1 MTVCD
6 CEQRC
11 RGRAAAGG
19 SVERRTLSPGPG
31 SQSGA
36 VSEAPTA
43 AASSRSRRHSRRHP
57 TAAGRAAPTGLRGSG
72 VRGVPRRLFPR
83 TASRGCLPAQ
93 GDGPVRPGYH
103 IGACQWRTR
112 MADRGLRRGR
122 TVLLRGSRPGSR
134 KSDGVRDGVRRE
146 ERPRRTPSRARDAG
160 LPSLRARAA
169 RAGPRLLAAH
179 GKARSLANGAD
190 RVSLHGFL

>member
-11 RGRAAAGG
+11 RGRAAAVG

-122 TVLLRGSRPGSR
+122 TVLLRAAVPGL
-134 KSDGVRDGVRRE
+134 G
-146 ERPRRTPSRARDAG
+146 RAMVSAM
-160 LPSLRARAA
+160 PAYRACAPA
-169 RAGPRLLAAH
+169 LLAQGRACSRH
-179 GKARSLANGAD
+179 TARPEALQTAQTA
-190 RVSLHGFL
+190 